1 VRTDGSLVAGCGD
14 VDRPTTMRS
23 CAKPHQVEPLV
34 ASGGFDALGLDD
46 RVLAVTCA
54 SHMGQD
60 IHVEAV
66 ERGLSACGL
75 AAEALDNCIGTPE
88 ERLRH
93 NCSGNHLG
101 FLANSVHHGW
111 ETAGY
116 RHPGH
121 PSQDAALAEVAE
133 RARVPVES
141 IATCTDGCGVVAF
154 ELPLATIAA
163 MYACLPEELPRQF
176 AAMRAHP
183 ELVRGRAVLDF
194 ATGSGLVAIA
204 AALTTPD
211 PGFGVVGPGVFA
223 GWLGVLVLAIAVYAP
238 AFRRQRTLAERIA
251 AGEEDESGYGGAA
264 SIARAWGV
272 VVTAMTL
279 TILVLMVWKPTLWN

>member
-1 VRTDGSLVAGCGD
+1 
-14 VDRPTTMRS
+14 
-23 CAKPHQVEPLV
+23 
-34 ASGGFDALGLDD
+34 
-46 RVLAVTCA
+46 VLAVTCA

-75 AAEALDNCIGTPE
+75 TAGALDNCIGTPE

-163 MYACLPEELPRQF
+163 M
-176 AAMRAHP
+176 
-183 ELVRGRAVLDF
+183 
-194 ATGSGLVAIA
+194 
-204 AALTTPD
+204 
-211 PGFGVVGPGVFA
+211 
-223 GWLGVLVLAIAVYAP
+223 
-238 AFRRQRTLAERIA
+238 
-251 AGEEDESGYGGAA
+251 
-264 SIARAWGV
+264 
-272 VVTAMTL
+272 
-279 TILVLMVWKPTLWN
+279 